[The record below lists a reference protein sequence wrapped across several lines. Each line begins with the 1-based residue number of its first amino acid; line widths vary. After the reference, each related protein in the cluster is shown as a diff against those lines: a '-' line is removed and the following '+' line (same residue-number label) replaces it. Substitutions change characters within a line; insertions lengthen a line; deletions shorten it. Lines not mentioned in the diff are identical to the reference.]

1 MNPQVEPAHT
11 LEVIPD
17 PVSLIES
24 MRSVGYS
31 VEAAVAD
38 IVDNSLSAGAI
49 AVQIQYDASDN
60 PYVAILDDGYGM
72 AADELTNAMRH
83 GSSNPTDQRGA
94 HDLGRFGL
102 GLKTASLSQSRKL
115 TVVSKKDGVI
125 TARRWD
131 LDVVRDSG
139 RWLVVVPD
147 SLQLDDL
154 PMYKLLV
161 SQQSGT
167 LVVWQDLDRLTASA
181 KDPQKEI
188 TTRMEPLFEHLALV
202 FHRFTQKEGE
212 HQAVTITV
220 NGLPLPPRD
229 PFLGSNPFRQALE
242 GQTISHAR
250 GRVEVSPFILPPI
263 SNLSIDEIELAGGRE
278 GLRGTQGFYVYRG
291 RRLVIWGTWF
301 RLVPKQEFYKL
312 TRVKVDIPNSFDELW
327 ALDIKKSAAYPP
339 DVIRDRL
346 KQLIPHFAEKSKK
359 TIQYPGRKSSMAV
372 AVPLWNRFEPKHGTF
387 TYQVNVEHPLV
398 GQLSEKLGVGD
409 QRHLQMILEYLGASI
424 PYESIYADMCGDQGR
439 GSSGTNIDE
448 LVEMAQ
454 CLLEVT
460 GLDLSTVLGI
470 DPLSRF
476 PAQHD
481 AIKERLNNV

>member
-1 MNPQVEPAHT
+1 MKMEPSHT

-38 IVDNSLSAGAI
+38 IVDNSLSAGART
-49 AVQIQYDASDN
+49 VQIQYDASDN
-60 PYVAILDDGYGM
+60 PYVAILDDGHGM

-83 GSSNPTDQRGA
+83 GSSNPTDQRGT

-102 GLKTASLSQSRKL
+102 GLKTASLSQSRQL
-115 TVVSKKDGVI
+115 TVVSKKEGAVS
-125 TARRWD
+125 ARCWD
-131 LDVVRDSG
+131 LDVVRDHG
-139 RWLVVVPD
+139 KWVVVVPD
-147 SLQLDDL
+147 SDQLEEL
-154 PMYKLLV
+154 PMYRQLAA
-161 SQQSGT
+161 QNSGT
-167 LVVWQDLDRLTASA
+167 LVVWKDLDRLTANA
-181 KDPQKEI
+181 KDPQQEI

-212 HQAVTITV
+212 HPAISISV

-229 PFLGSNPFRQALE
+229 PFLGSNPYRQALE
-242 GQTISHAR
+242 GQVITHAR

-263 SNLSIDEIELAGGRE
+263 SHLSMDEVELAGGRE
-278 GLRGTQGFYVYRG
+278 GLRGTQGFYIYRG

-312 TRVKVDIPNSFDELW
+312 TRVRVDIPNSFDELW
-327 ALDIKKSAAYPP
+327 SLDIKKSAAYPP

-359 TIQYPGRKSSMAV
+359 AIQYPGRKTRTAA

-387 TYQVNVEHPLV
+387 TYQVNVDHPLV
-398 GQLSEKLGVGD
+398 GQLSERLGPSD
-409 QRHLQMILEYLGASI
+409 QRHLQMILEYLGSSI
-424 PYESIYADMCGDQGR
+424 PFESIYADMCADQR
-439 GSSGTNIDE
+439 RDSNATNIDD

-460 GLDLSTVLGI
+460 GLDLATVLGI

-476 PAQHD
+476 PANHD
-481 AIKERLNNV
+481 AIKERLNRV

>member
-1 MNPQVEPAHT
+1 MDTQEY

-38 IVDNSLSAGAI
+38 IVDNSLTAGATS
-49 AVQIQYDASDN
+49 VRIQYDASDT
-60 PYVAILDDGYGM
+60 PFVAILDDGHGM
-72 AADELTNAMRH
+72 ATEDLTNAMRH
-83 GSSNPTDQRGA
+83 GSTNPTDQRGA

-102 GLKTASLSQSRKL
+102 GLKTASLSQSRQL
-115 TVVSKKDGVI
+115 TVISKKGGI
-125 TARRWD
+125 LSARRWD

-139 RWLVVVPD
+139 KWLVVVPD
-147 SLQLDDL
+147 AILLDTL
-154 PMYKLLV
+154 PMYRLLA
-161 SQQSGT
+161 SQESGT
-167 LVVWQDLDRLTASA
+167 LVVWQDLDRLTANA
-181 KDPQKEI
+181 KDPQQEI

-212 HQAVTITV
+212 HPAVSITV

-229 PFLGSNPFRQALE
+229 PFLGSNAYRQVLE
-242 GQTISHAR
+242 GQVINHAR
-250 GRVEVSPFILPPI
+250 GRVEVSPYILPPI
-263 SNLSIDEIELAGGRE
+263 SHLSLDEIESAGGRE
-278 GLRGTQGFYVYRG
+278 GLRGTQGFYIYRA

-312 TRVKVDIPNSFDELW
+312 TRVRVDIPNSFDDLW
-327 ALDIKKSAAYPP
+327 SLDIKKSAAYPP

-346 KQLIPHFAEKSKK
+346 KLLIPHFADKSKK
-359 TIQYPGRKSSMAV
+359 TIQYPGRKTRTAV

-387 TYQVNVEHPLV
+387 TYQVNLEHPLV
-398 GQLSEKLGVGD
+398 GQLSERLAPSD
-409 QRHLQMILEYLGASI
+409 QKHLQMILEYLGTSI
-424 PYESIYADMCGDQGR
+424 PFESIYADMCSDHRGTPGD
-439 GSSGTNIDE
+439 TNINE

-460 GLDLSTVLGI
+460 GLDLAAVLGI

-476 PAQHD
+476 PTLHD
-481 AIKERLNNV
+481 AIKERLSDV

>member
-1 MNPQVEPAHT
+1 MDRIRT

-38 IVDNSLSAGAI
+38 IVDNSLSAGARN
-49 AVQIQYDASDN
+49 VQIQYDASDN
-60 PYVAILDDGYGM
+60 PFVAILDDGRGM

-83 GSSNPTDQRGA
+83 GSTNPIDQRSA

-131 LDVVRDSG
+131 LDVVMDSG
-139 RWLVVVPD
+139 QWLVVVPE
-147 SLQLDDL
+147 SAELAKL
-154 PMYKLLV
+154 PMYKLLE

-167 LVVWQDLDRLTASA
+167 LVTWQDLDRLTANA
-181 KDPQKEI
+181 RDPQKEI

-212 HQAVTITV
+212 HAAVAITV

-229 PFLGSNPFRQALE
+229 PFLGSNQYRQVLE
-242 GQTISHAR
+242 GQTISHAK
-250 GRVEVSPFILPPI
+250 GKVEVSPFVLPPI

-359 TIQYPGRKSSMAV
+359 TIQYPGRRSATMT

-387 TYQVNVEHPLV
+387 SYQVNVDHPLV
-398 GQLSEKLGVGD
+398 AKFSDKLTPQD
-409 QRHLQMILEYLGASI
+409 QRHLQMILEYLSASI
-424 PYESIYADMCGDQGR
+424 PYESIYADMCTDQRR
-439 GSSGTNIDE
+439 GTGEASIEE

-454 CLLEVT
+454 RLLEVT
-460 GLDLSTVLGI
+460 GLDLDDVLGI

-476 PAQHD
+476 PATHD